1 MSGPGGAGKGT
12 VAARLV
18 QRDPTLWLSRSWT
31 TRDRRDGESE
41 DAYVFVDRAAFDE
54 RISSGGFLEW
64 AEFLGNRYGTPVP
77 ECPPG
82 RDVLLEID
90 VQGAAQVKQRC
101 PGAVVV
107 LLLPPSSE
115 DQEMRLRTR
124 GDPDEHVRMR
134 LAKAAEEVGAARRL
148 ADFVVVNR
156 DVDRAVDE
164 LEAIVLSYRRAA
176 RADPGGDTRRGS

>member
-1 MSGPGGAGKGT
+1 M
-12 VAARLV
+12 AARLV

-134 LAKAAEEVGAARRL
+134 LAKAAEEIAAARRL

-164 LEAIVLSYRRAA
+164 LEAIVLSYRQAA